1 MAAARASHAVA
12 ADPLIR
18 TKLYR
23 PGLTADHVSRPR
35 LLQLMDRSRS
45 VPLTVVS
52 APAGYGKSTL
62 VSEWLARQDCA
73 SVWLSLDAT
82 ESELAPFLEHLLAAI
97 DTGFAGAC
105 DATAALVDA
114 PVFPPAPTLAAHLIN
129 DLDRITAPF
138 FVVLDDYHRLRRS
151 SPVHDFLMAVLDN
164 APRELHLVIVTR
176 SDPPWELARL
186 RGRGRISEPALR
198 DLCFTPAEATQFL
211 AAAGCAIEEPLV
223 ARLDVQVE
231 GWPVGW
237 RLLLQALRRA
247 GGQAAVFAELDGR
260 LPDIQAYLLKEV
272 LEQQTPSTRD
282 YLLKTAILDRFC
294 AELVDAVC
302 QPAGAPA
309 RKLDGR
315 AFMESLQRDGLFGIA
330 LDPLN
335 RWLRYHHVFQE
346 LLQGELRRQLPLADF
361 HALHMRASLWL
372 EQHGL
377 IEDAIRHAL
386 AAGSPVEAAKIVER
400 HWREEL
406 DNERWSALGSWLELI
421 PAAVK
426 RERPETLLALAWV
439 AHFQGRFDLLRLF
452 VAAIDSANAGVHSRS
467 AGACRRTP
475 I

>member
-1 MAAARASHAVA
+1 MLGTLSETDSGDLAAARASHAVA

-62 VSEWLARQDCA
+62 VSEWLAQQDCA

-97 DTGFAGAC
+97 ETGFAGAC
-105 DATAALVDA
+105 DTTAALVDA

-176 SDPPWELARL
+176 NDPPWELARL

-211 AAAGCAIEEPLV
+211 AAAGCAIEEQLV
-223 ARLDVQVE
+223 GKLDVQVE

-247 GGQAAVFAELDGR
+247 GGQAAVFAELDSR

-272 LEQQTPSTRD
+272 LERQTPSTRD

-302 QPAGAPA
+302 QPAGTP
-309 RKLDGR
+309 
-315 AFMESLQRDGLFGIA
+315 
-330 LDPLN
+330 
-335 RWLRYHHVFQE
+335 
-346 LLQGELRRQLPLADF
+346 
-361 HALHMRASLWL
+361 RASSM
-372 EQHGL
+372 
-377 IEDAIRHAL
+377 DASSW
-386 AAGSPVEAAKIVER
+386 SPCNGMVCSE
-400 HWREEL
+400 
-406 DNERWSALGSWLELI
+406 
-421 PAAVK
+421 
-426 RERPETLLALAWV
+426 
-439 AHFQGRFDLLRLF
+439 
-452 VAAIDSANAGVHSRS
+452 SRS
-467 AGACRRTP
+467 IR
-475 I
+475 